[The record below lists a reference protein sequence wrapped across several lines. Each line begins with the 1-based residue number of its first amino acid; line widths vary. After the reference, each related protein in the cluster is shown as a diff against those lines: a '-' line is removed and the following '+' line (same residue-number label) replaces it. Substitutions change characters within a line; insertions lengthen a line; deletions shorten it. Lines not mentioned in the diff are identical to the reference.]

1 MAVVE
6 TGKDRV
12 ISIRII
18 EGHKGWVEEEEVE
31 VEASKSHAVTF
42 KKGIALMGI
51 DVDFLM
57 TRMDNHSNNSSNTR
71 IISHKQV
78 NKENKYVNILRM
90 DNNAINNKTAH
101 FLMTFQETVNIPN
114 SNNNKIDV
122 ILSLIGGYVI

>member
-1 MAVVE
+1 MCSS
-6 TGKDRV
+6 DL
-12 ISIRII
+12 
-18 EGHKGWVEEEEVE
+18 WVEEEEVE